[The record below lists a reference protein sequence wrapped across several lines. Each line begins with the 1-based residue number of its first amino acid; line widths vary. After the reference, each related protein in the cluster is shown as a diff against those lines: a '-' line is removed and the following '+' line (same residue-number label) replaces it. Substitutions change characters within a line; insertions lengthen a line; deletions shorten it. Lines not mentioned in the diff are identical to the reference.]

1 MKRRFA
7 FRSLWILGFAWL
19 AWSAECQAQPAGSKP
34 ATSDG
39 ISVYGVAELTARP
52 NVVEIDFRVTG
63 KAELT
68 ADALVK
74 YRDAKKRVLESLD
87 KLKSKNISIEEHG
100 LTISAGSM
108 DLQQQQRILNGQQ
121 QAPAKPQ
128 IEVSSTMRIKL
139 KEVRDIAP
147 EELIKTV
154 GKLLDVA
161 QDSGILI
168 GPNQADLLRNMRMG
182 LGQGGS
188 SAPVKFVVAD
198 AAEIRE
204 KVYEQ
209 AVADARD
216 RAKRLAKLHQVR
228 LGPAVSIQEVPS
240 TTSRQAAY
248 SPYYPFGLPQQDD
261 GDDGESG
268 TSTMLSEISLKVK
281 LLVRFAIE
289 TPPPATAQQ

>member
-7 FRSLWILGFAWL
+7 FLPLLFLGL
-19 AWSAECQAQPAGSKP
+19 ACPVECQAEPANSH
-34 ATSDG
+34 ATGSDG
-39 ISVYGVAELTARP
+39 ISVYGAAELTVRP
-52 NVVEIDFRVTG
+52 NVVEVDLHVAG

-68 ADALVK
+68 GDALVK
-74 YRDAKKRVLESLD
+74 YRDAKKRVLDSLD
-87 KLKSKNISIEEHG
+87 KLKLKNLSIEEHG

-108 DLQQQQRILNGQQ
+108 DLQQQQRIINGQQ
-121 QAPAKPQ
+121 QAPTKPQ
-128 IEVSSTMRIKL
+128 IEVSSTMQVKL
-139 KEVRDIAP
+139 KDVRDIAA

-161 QDSGILI
+161 QDSGISI

-188 SAPVKFVVAD
+188 SSPVKFVVAD
-198 AAEIRE
+198 AVEIRE

-209 AVADARD
+209 AVADARS
-216 RAKRLAKLHQVR
+216 RATRLAKLHQVR
-228 LGPAVSIQEVPS
+228 LGPAVSIQEVS
-240 TTSRQAAY
+240 SSASRQAAY
-248 SPYYPFGLPQQDD
+248 SPYLPFGAPQQDD

-268 TSTMLSEISLKVK
+268 TSTMLSGIALKVK

-289 TPPPATAQQ
+289 ASPPTTAQQ